1 MLPFP
6 SVHARV
12 RSQVRGRSAIAR
24 LEPPS
29 CGPQSDGHAQAGRLD
44 RRRALLFLAGAALA
58 LSVHGASGRAHA
70 EEVPVPVGLQA
81 ELLAKL
87 AAYDKN
93 LPARAGPR
101 LHVLILSKPQI
112 PESMRVAAQMQKAL
126 EQIPTI
132 AGLPQDTQI
141 AAYTTAED
149 LAIMCRSKRVAILY
163 VTPGFDGDVGAIAK
177 NLEGVDVLSVA
188 AVASYVPKGIVLG
201 FDLVSGKPKLVVNLT
216 HARLQ
221 KVAFKADVLKLMKIH
236 D

>member
-1 MLPFP
+1 M
-6 SVHARV
+6 
-12 RSQVRGRSAIAR
+12 IAR

-29 CGPQSDGHAQAGRLD
+29 CDRQSDGQAHIERLD
-44 RRRALLFLAGAALA
+44 RHARRRVLLLLAGAALA
-58 LSVHGASGRAHA
+58 LSVHGAPGRAHA
-70 EEVPVPVGLQA
+70 EEVPIPVGLQA
-81 ELLAKL
+81 ELLAKI

-93 LPARAGPR
+93 LPARAGQR
-101 LHVLILSKPQI
+101 LHVLILSKPQS

-132 AGLPQDTQI
+132 AGLPQDTRI

-149 LAIMCRSKRVAILY
+149 LAITCRSKHVAILY
-163 VTPGFDGDVGAIAK
+163 VTPGFDGDLDAIVK

-188 AVASYVPKGIVLG
+188 AVAGYVPKGIVLG
-201 FDLVSGKPKLVVNLT
+201 FDLISGKPKLVVNLT

-221 KVAFKADVLKLMKIH
+221 KVAFKADVLKLMKIY